1 MSAPARDRP
10 PGSPHSAGGWRGSR
24 CLVWMLATWIWTST
38 LEALAYDICFLLVPA
53 GPTLGTPSLAPA
65 NALETTRVSP
75 ALPACRDRAHLTPA
89 GADLHGTIGA
99 LGAWAGRAAR
109 RGGRGAAASGG
120 GRPFHVALVRP
131 AEPEPLVQ
139 LVAVARVEHPAEIRV
154 RPLLHREPPQLDA
167 EAPAPGLRA

>member
-89 GADLHGTIGA
+89 GAALHGQRGA
-99 LGAWAGRAAR
+99 HGAWAERWATTEGVAQSRSA
-109 RGGRGAAASGG
+109 GG
-120 GRPFHVALVRP
+120 GRS
-131 AEPEPLVQ
+131 
-139 LVAVARVEHPAEIRV
+139 
-154 RPLLHREPPQLDA
+154 RERSSGGPQ
-167 EAPAPGLRA
+167 PQP